1 MNWINT
7 KIFKNVFS
15 KNFICILMFLFVGTV
30 GLELWNVSNLF
41 PRWIAWE
48 EAAFRD
54 ASGQYEIKLNN
65 KKVQVQY
72 GDHLIWNTTKD
83 VKVQIALPADIDRD
97 GQDELVLLCWRK
109 GHYGEVKPIWV
120 KEDETDWVQHI
131 FVYELMQDGVAAKW
145 MSSYIGKDI
154 LDMTTETDEKI
165 GSLLKLTDKAC
176 EDSIWRWE
184 SWGFTR
190 VDMP

>member
-1 MNWINT
+1 M
-7 KIFKNVFS
+7 FKNVFS
-15 KNFICILMFLFVGTV
+15 KYFVCILIVLFIGIA
-30 GLELWNVSNLF
+30 GLGLWNVANLF
-41 PRWIAWE
+41 PRLIAWE

-54 ASGQYEIKLNN
+54 ASGQYEIKLKN

-72 GDHLIWNTTKD
+72 GDLLIWNTTKD
-83 VKVQIALPADIDRD
+83 VKMQKALPADIDCD

-154 LDMTTETDEKI
+154 LDMTTEADEKL

>member
-1 MNWINT
+1 MNWIK
-7 KIFKNVFS
+7 KIIIFLS
-15 KNFICILMFLFVGTV
+15 ICVI
-30 GLELWNVSNLF
+30 GLGLWNAASFF
-41 PRWIAWE
+41 PHWIVWE
-48 EAAFRD
+48 EAVFQD
-54 ASGQYEIKLNN
+54 TSGKYEMVLKH
-65 KKVQVQY
+65 KKVQVRY
-72 GDHLIWNTTKD
+72 AKNVIWSTTKD
-83 VKVQIALPADIDRD
+83 IKVQKALFADIDCD

-131 FVYELMQDGVAAKW
+131 FVYELMQDGVSAKW

-154 LDMTTETDEKI
+154 FDMTAEADETI
-165 GSLLKLTDKAC
+165 GNLLKLTDKAC